1 MQKKKISR
9 RTITLT
15 AAGAITLSIV
25 YLMWPRPMPVDMG
38 QIERAPMVVTIDEEG
53 RTRVK
58 ENYVVSAPVSGR
70 LLRVNAEAGDT
81 VEGQATVVAR
91 ILPTNPSFLDVR
103 AQTEAESNVR
113 SAEAALGMAKAEVAR
128 ATAQRDYAASEVE
141 RVRALR
147 ADGTVAQAALDRA
160 ELAMRSANA
169 ELRTSQA
176 AVKVREAE
184 LENARAR
191 LITPTEAK
199 ASSSPNNGDEPGIF
213 PVLAPV
219 TGCVLRVLQE
229 SETVVA
235 AGTPLLEI
243 GNPASDL
250 EIVADYLSTDA
261 VKIRTGDRVI
271 IEKWGGDGALAG
283 LVNRIEP
290 FGFTKFSALGVEEQR
305 VNIVID
311 FVSTPEERLGLGHG
325 FRVETR
331 TVIWEDQNALT
342 VPSSALFRNGGDW
355 AVFIV
360 RDGRAVRTP
369 VKVGHNNGVQAEII
383 DGAKEG
389 DTVVLY
395 PGADIVDGIRIAARK
410 IAT

>member
-169 ELRTSQA
+169 ELRTS
-176 AVKVREAE
+176 R
-184 LENARAR
+184 
-191 LITPTEAK
+191 P
-199 ASSSPNNGDEPGIF
+199 P
-213 PVLAPV
+213 
-219 TGCVLRVLQE
+219 
-229 SETVVA
+229 
-235 AGTPLLEI
+235 
-243 GNPASDL
+243 
-250 EIVADYLSTDA
+250 
-261 VKIRTGDRVI
+261 
-271 IEKWGGDGALAG
+271 
-283 LVNRIEP
+283 
-290 FGFTKFSALGVEEQR
+290 
-305 VNIVID
+305 
-311 FVSTPEERLGLGHG
+311 
-325 FRVETR
+325 
-331 TVIWEDQNALT
+331 
-342 VPSSALFRNGGDW
+342 
-355 AVFIV
+355 
-360 RDGRAVRTP
+360 
-369 VKVGHNNGVQAEII
+369 
-383 DGAKEG
+383 
-389 DTVVLY
+389 
-395 PGADIVDGIRIAARK
+395 
-410 IAT
+410 

>member
-91 ILPTNPSFLDVR
+91 ILPTNPSFLDLR

-311 FVSTPEERLGLGHG
+311 FVSTPEERSGLGHG